1 MCGGS
6 DGPRVK
12 ELSGDK
18 LHDLDGDRFKDNGVV
33 GEKPAQVEGFAG
45 WKFLDVY
52 NPMKTADPDIAP
64 NHTTKWHDIGD
75 AISKARGH
83 FNDSLNT
90 LLLGDDGA
98 KGDTARAVWDNI
110 NSSLKAPDSLAT
122 DAERMSIIVDAFSRC
137 VGQTRQQIVDNYEG
151 YLDAVRRANAAY
163 RQSAG
168 VDNNVDYTGT
178 YSSTNHT
185 SAETE
190 QYDKFARGLM
200 HNPYAEGIEKVASNH
215 PDVARDAPPNITPVN
230 VPGGPAGGPS
240 VGGPSVGGPS
250 VGGPSVKT
258 PSIPTAKD
266 LQQFNKS
273 ANSSTDPSKSLG
285 DAAKGLGD
293 AANSASGAAND
304 AAGKASDALN
314 QGLGSLGSLLGSQPP
329 DGLNPDK
336 LSGLGG
342 VPTGGLG
349 PTGTT
354 RGVGG
359 GPGGTGGGPTNPKTA
374 ANPALAAS
382 PTKATAA
389 APVSRA
395 GISAQGSP
403 GAAGGAPAAGARQG
417 GAGGAVHKVNKAL
430 NNRKNGSE
438 IVGQADAV
446 VAVVGDEA
454 APEQATKP
462 APSKP

>member
-1 MCGGS
+1 MCGGDS
-6 DGPRVK
+6 GPRVK
-12 ELSGDK
+12 KLDGTRLDELA
-18 LHDLDGDRFKDNGVV
+18 GDRFKDSGTAGVLPV
-33 GEKPAQVEGFAG
+33 QVEGFAG
-45 WKFLDVY
+45 WLFVQLLS
-52 NPMKTADPDIAP
+52 MMRELTETDIAP
-64 NHTTKWHDIGD
+64 QHTKVWGDINQNIGIARD
-75 AISKARGH
+75 KFHSKIDG
-83 FNDSLNT
+83 
-90 LLLGDDGA
+90 LLTGKGA
-98 KGDTARAVWDNI
+98 PEGDTADAVWRNI
-110 NSSLKAPDSLAT
+110 TSSLNVPASIAT

-137 VGQTRQQIVDNYEG
+137 IGQTRQQLAANEQG
-151 YLDAVRRANAAY
+151 YNSLFSNSGPGTGQTADMSAV
-163 RQSAG
+163 
-168 VDNNVDYTGT
+168 
-178 YSSTNHT
+178 
-185 SAETE
+185 E
-190 QYDKFARGLM
+190 QYNKFARGLM
-200 HNPYAEGIEKVASNH
+200 ADVYAPGIEKVAGNH
-215 PDVARDAPPNITPVN
+215 PNVARDAPPSITPVN

-250 VGGPSVKT
+250 IGGPSVKT

-354 RGVGG
+354 RGAG
-359 GPGGTGGGPTNPKTA
+359 GPGGTGVGPTNPKTA

>member
-6 DGPRVK
+6 DGPRVQG
-12 ELSGDK
+12 LSGHRLDE
-18 LHDLDGDRFKDNGVV
+18 LDGDRFKDSGAS
-33 GEKPAQVEGFAG
+33 GDKPAQVEGFAG

-52 NPMKTADPDIAP
+52 NPMKTSPLDIAP
-64 NHTTKWHDIGD
+64 NHTTKWH
-75 AISKARGH
+75 AISGSISSARDT
-83 FNDSLNT
+83 FNSDLSKWLV
-90 LLLGDDGA
+90 GAGGA
-98 KGDTARAVWDNI
+98 KGDTAGAVWDNI
-110 NSSLKAPDSLAT
+110 NSSLKAPDSIAT

-137 VGQTRQQIVDNYEG
+137 IGQTRQQLADNYDG
-151 YLDAVRRANAAY
+151 YCDAVRRATPSQPYN
-163 RQSAG
+163 SSG
-168 VDNNVDYTGT
+168 N
-178 YSSTNHT
+178 YSSTNGT

-200 HNPYAEGIEKVASNH
+200 ADVYAPGIEKVASNH

-266 LQQFNKS
+266 LQQVSKS
-273 ANSSTDPSKSLG
+273 ANPSTDPSKSLG
-285 DAAKGLGD
+285 DAAKGVSD
-293 AANSASGAAND
+293 AANSAGGAATD

-314 QGLGSLGSLLGSQPP
+314 QALGSLGSLGSQTP

-342 VPTGGLG
+342 VPIGGLH
-349 PTGTT
+349 PTGTP
-354 RGVGG
+354 R
-359 GPGGTGGGPTNPKTA
+359 GTGGGPSGAGSGPTLPKTA

-382 PTKATAA
+382 QTKATAA

-395 GISAQGSP
+395 GLSTQGSP
-403 GAAGGAPAAGARQG
+403 GAAGGAPAAGTRQG
-417 GAGGAVHKVNKAL
+417 GAAGTVHKVNKAL

-438 IVGQADAV
+438 IVSQADAV
-446 VAVVGDEA
+446 VAVVGEDA
-454 APEQATKP
+454 KPEQATKP
-462 APSKP
+462 VPS

>member
-1 MCGGS
+1 M
-6 DGPRVK
+6 
-12 ELSGDK
+12 
-18 LHDLDGDRFKDNGVV
+18 DGDEFKDSGVS

-52 NPMKTADPDIAP
+52 NPMNTADADVAP
-64 NHTTKWHDIGD
+64 NHTTKWSDIGN
-75 AISKARGH
+75 AIRAARGD
-83 FNDSLNT
+83 FNSSLSV
-90 LLLGDDGA
+90 LLGGDAA

-110 NSSLKAPDSLAT
+110 NSSLKAPDSIAT
-122 DAERMSIIVDAFSRC
+122 DAKRMSIIVDAFSRC
-137 VGQTRQQIVDNYEG
+137 IGQTRQQIVDNYEG

-168 VDNNVDYTGT
+168 VDNNVDSTGT

-266 LQQFNKS
+266 LQQVSKS
-273 ANSSTDPSKSLG
+273 ANPSTDPSKSLG
-285 DAAKGLGD
+285 DAAKGVSD
-293 AANSASGAAND
+293 AANSAGGAATD

-314 QGLGSLGSLLGSQPP
+314 QALGSLGSLGSQTP

-342 VPTGGLG
+342 VPIGGLH
-349 PTGTT
+349 PTGTP
-354 RGVGG
+354 R
-359 GPGGTGGGPTNPKTA
+359 GTGGGPSGAGAGPTLPKTA

-395 GISAQGSP
+395 GISTQGSP
-403 GAAGGAPAAGARQG
+403 GAAGGAPAAGTRQG
-417 GAGGAVHKVNKAL
+417 GAAGTVHKVNKAL

-438 IVGQADAV
+438 IVAQADAV
-446 VAVVGDEA
+446 VAVVGEEA
-454 APEQATKP
+454 KPEQTTKP
-462 APSKP
+462 IPS